1 MLGAHCW
8 APILGAYVLGRR
20 QKKNALSHTQLVSRL
35 PPDFFYVCH
44 LHVDSSLG
52 VLESDLSKIDIKPR
66 SWDRRS
72 HSQLQNKL
80 SWTLA
85 ERAQLVA
92 RKGRF
97 IRLIFIPRPHNDLFG
112 KVAHAL
118 HLQLGPTFLRAV
130 TVTGHS
136 AMTEPCTPPSAVRTR
151 YDEPPGT
158 LFKLQRRREALEFQG
173 DRIDRILRMHDR
185 KKGELRHDSSCLLQ
199 HAWRAVL
206 VTRRVRCPRWNQFN
220 PKRSRHYDSALTT
233 MPRGAQGLPLHQK
246 IHHKA
251 LPTAAAAPIA
261 PAVAGATS
269 AAADPFELPD
279 EVLAAMQLPERTA
292 SAATAA
298 PPPTPQQAAAC
309 LIWAARRPRKLHVS
323 LRLRA
328 ARLAQSIRH
337 TDPPLQCQG
346 LYLECM

>member
-1 MLGAHCW
+1 M
-8 APILGAYVLGRR
+8 
-20 QKKNALSHTQLVSRL
+20 
-35 PPDFFYVCH
+35 
-44 LHVDSSLG
+44 
-52 VLESDLSKIDIKPR
+52 
-66 SWDRRS
+66 
-72 HSQLQNKL
+72 
-80 SWTLA
+80 
-85 ERAQLVA
+85 
-92 RKGRF
+92 RF

-112 KVAHAL
+112 KVGHANP
-118 HLQLGPTFLRAV
+118 LQLYPTFLRAV
-130 TVTGHS
+130 TVSGHS
-136 AMTEPCTPPSAVRTR
+136 AMTEPSTPPSAVRTR
-151 YDEPPGT
+151 DDEPPGT

-185 KKGELRHDSSCLLQ
+185 KKGQLRHDSSCLLQ

-206 VTRRVRCPRWNQFN
+206 VTRRVRCPRCNQFN

-233 MPRGAQGLPLHQK
+233 LPRGAQGLPLHQK
-246 IHHKA
+246 IHHEA

-279 EVLAAMQLPERTA
+279 EVLAAMQLPVI
-292 SAATAA
+292 SAVVA
-298 PPPTPQQAAAC
+298 PVLPSSLSQLGSYAAAC

-337 TDPPLQCQG
+337 TEPPLQCQG